1 VPDRLVTFT
10 LIGASCTVGGAVL
23 VLTAPAPARSSW
35 AFVGSSA
42 ALHVVYQ
49 LLLMRSYRLGDFG
62 HVYPLARGSSVLLVA
77 LAAAVV
83 AGEQLSGVR
92 LVGVLVVSCGL
103 AALVFSGGAV
113 RRRDVP
119 AIFAALGTGITI
131 ASYTTVDGLGVRHSG
146 SVLGYTG
153 WLFLLQGPA
162 VPILALWTRG
172 RHLPRQ
178 LRPHLLVGLV
188 GGAISLIAYG
198 LVLWAQTR
206 GALAPIAALR
216 ETSVVFGAVIGAVVF
231 HERFGRYRVV
241 AHLLVATGVVLTNL

>member
-10 LIGASCTVGGAVL
+10 LIGASCTLGGAVL
-23 VLTAPAPARSSW
+23 VLAAPAPARSSW

-92 LVGVLVVSCGL
+92 LLGVLVVFCGL
-103 AALVFSGGAV
+103 AALVLSGGAV
-113 RRRDVP
+113 RRGDLP
-119 AIFAALGTGITI
+119 AMVAALATGVTI

-153 WLFLLQGPA
+153 WLFLLQGPE
-162 VPILALWTRG
+162 VPLLALWSRG
-172 RHLPRQ
+172 RRLPAQ
-178 LRPHLLVGLV
+178 LRPYVLVGLV
-188 GGAISLIAYG
+188 GGVISLVAYG

-241 AHLLVATGVVLTNL
+241 ATLVITTGVVLTNL